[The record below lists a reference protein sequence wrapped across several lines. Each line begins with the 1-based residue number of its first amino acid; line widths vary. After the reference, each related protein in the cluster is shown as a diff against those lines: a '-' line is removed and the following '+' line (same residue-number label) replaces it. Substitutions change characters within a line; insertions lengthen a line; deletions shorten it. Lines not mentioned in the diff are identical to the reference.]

1 VRVMRRL
8 VGWCVGGVV
17 VASVAIV
24 GCSTPTGVAGASMVA
39 ARGERFF
46 RAKCNA
52 CHPGGGQGSGP
63 AIDLEIAPTFLER
76 GKVTGRHAVPEAEWE
91 PLFAYMTL
99 SFGVA
104 PVTAPVAAA
113 APLAAAP
120 VAAAPA
126 PAPAPGAPVAA
137 APVAAAPAPA
147 PAPAP
152 AATTTT
158 IPVAPSATVAGDP
171 AAGAV
176 YFKAKC
182 QKCHPGGSKI
192 AGKAIPGVLVKG
204 GSGKHGVEPGSFDN
218 LMGYLPSLGAV
229 LSAAVAPSTTTATT
243 MPATTAPTMPATTA
257 PATTETATA
266 TALGDVA
273 AGAAFYQTKCQKC
286 HPGGSKI
293 AGKTIPGV
301 LVKDGSGKHGVPSA
315 HFDNLMAYL
324 PSLGAVRAGAPP
336 VTTTT
341 PTTATT
347 STTISTTTSTTTPPP
362 PPPPPPPGKA
372 GTIPASAGMVP
383 CTCACQC
390 PPGAPPAALPAACIC
405 QCNCAR

>member
-1 VRVMRRL
+1 MMRRL
-8 VGWCVGGVV
+8 VGWCVGGVA

-24 GCSTPTGVAGASMVA
+24 GCSTPTGVAGASTAV

-46 RAKCNA
+46 QAKCNA

-91 PLFAYMTL
+91 PLFAYMTT
-99 SFGVA
+99 SFGA
-104 PVTAPVAAA
+104 AVT
-113 APLAAAP
+113 
-120 VAAAPA
+120 
-126 PAPAPGAPVAA
+126 APVAA

-147 PAPAP
+147 PAAPVAAAP
-152 AATTTT
+152 ARAATTTTTTTT
-158 IPVAPSATVAGDP
+158 IPVAPSTVVGEP

-192 AGKAIPGVLVKG
+192 VGKAIPGVLVKG

-218 LMGYLPSLGAV
+218 LMAYLPSLGAV
-229 LSAAVAPSTTTATT
+229 LSSAVAPSTTTTPT
-243 MPATTAPTMPATTA
+243 MPATTTPTMPATTA
-257 PATTETATA
+257 PATTDTATA
-266 TALGDVA
+266 ATLGDVA

-293 AGKTIPGV
+293 GGKTIPGV

-324 PSLGAVRAGAPP
+324 PSLGAIRAGAPP
-336 VTTTT
+336 VTTTPT
-341 PTTATT
+341 ATTTAT
-347 STTISTTTSTTTPPP
+347 SLTTTNSTTTNSTTTDSTTTAPPPPSPP

>member
-24 GCSTPTGVAGASMVA
+24 GCSTPTGVAGASMAA

-63 AIDLEIAPTFLER
+63 AIDLEVAPTFLER

-91 PLFAYMTL
+91 PLFAYMTT

-104 PVTAPVAAA
+104 VTAPVAAA
-113 APLAAAP
+113 P
-120 VAAAPA
+120 VAA
-126 PAPAPGAPVAA
+126 APVAA

-147 PAPAP
+147 PAATT
-152 AATTTT
+152 TTTT

-192 AGKAIPGVLVKG
+192 AGKVIPGVLVKG

-218 LMGYLPSLGAV
+218 LMAYLPSFGAV
-229 LSAAVAPSTTTATT
+229 LSSAVAPSAMTAPT
-243 MPATTAPTMPATTA
+243 MPATTAPTMPATPA
-257 PATTETATA
+257 PATTATA
-266 TALGDVA
+266 TTTAVGDVA

-293 AGKTIPGV
+293 GGKTIPGV

-324 PSLGAVRAGAPP
+324 PSLGAIRAGAPP
-336 VTTTT
+336 ATTT
-341 PTTATT
+341 PTPATTTPTPATTTAT
-347 STTISTTTSTTTPPP
+347 SSPTTNSTTTAPP